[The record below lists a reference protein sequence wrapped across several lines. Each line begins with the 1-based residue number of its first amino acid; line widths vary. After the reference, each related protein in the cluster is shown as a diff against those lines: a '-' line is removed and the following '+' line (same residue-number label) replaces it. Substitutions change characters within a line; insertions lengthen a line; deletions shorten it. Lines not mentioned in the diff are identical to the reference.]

1 MAGRKP
7 IPTVV
12 KRIKGTLPKNH
23 KSTEPM
29 PAGFLAEAPSHLD
42 QVAREAWEYA
52 VANAPRHLLTR
63 LDLSV
68 LEVYACASS
77 MYREAQAHILQ
88 EGMLVTTPNGMP
100 MQSPYVTIANK
111 QAMLIL
117 KACTEMGFTPASRAR
132 VSIEQEQE
140 QDPWQEI
147 AG

>member
-12 KRIKGTLPKNH
+12 KRIKGTLPKDH
-23 KSTEPM
+23 RSTEPM
-29 PAGFLAEAPSHLD
+29 PSGCLAEAPDHLD
-42 QVAREAWEYA
+42 AVAKEAWDYA

-77 MYREAQAHILQ
+77 IYRDAQANIMR

-111 QAMLIL
+111 QAMIIL
-117 KACTEMGFTPASRAR
+117 KACAEMGFTPSSRSR
-132 VSIEQEQE
+132 VSIEQEPE
-140 QDPWQEI
+140 QDPWQDI